1 MPLES
6 FEQKKK
12 ELTEQERIAALQK
25 DEKARARF
33 AAVKDILTLIDLTSS
48 KSQSYTI
55 YSKDNLRS
63 YLQNPSTES
72 NQKNLRKLSEFLYTV
87 SHVYRRLVL
96 NKANQFDA
104 KSYIVYPRLN
114 DNGEIED
121 SSYQNYIKTSNY
133 VQGMHLDTQIR
144 KCLIK
149 AWLDD
154 VVYCFCYGNPEDDLF
169 FLHILDPDYCKIS
182 SVDYYS
188 GKINFA
194 FNFSFFDGSNSFY
207 LDVYDPVF
215 KKMYN
220 SYKSDSKL
228 RWQELPSEQTFCLKI
243 NEENLDYGVPPLSGL
258 FNSLI
263 DLVDLSQIQAVKDE
277 LSAYKLIWAK
287 IDTISGSKEVDDFQI
302 DLELAN
308 QFYQK
313 LQSVLP
319 EGVAFGMSPMDLN
332 DITFEADAAND
343 TNVVNKALTN
353 LIETN
358 GDIVL
363 NSNKIT
369 NSTSFRYAMMSES
382 MTAMAVVSQ
391 FNVWVNFYIKNN
403 FNVEDVIVEFS
414 DVSKYFKDDKID
426 QLLKLSQ
433 YGIPI
438 KLQLMSLLGVNPA
451 QTRSLEYLEDKLGLA
466 KTKWIAPLVSSN
478 VQSGNVENGDGSN
491 GAPTKPDNELTDE
504 GEASRDKDT
513 NQK

>member
-33 AAVKDILTLIDLTSS
+33 AAVKDILQLIDLTQNQSR
-48 KSQSYTI
+48 SYTV

-63 YLQNPSTES
+63 YLQNPSTEA
-72 NQKNLRKLSEFLYTV
+72 NQKNLRNLSEFLYTV

-104 KSYIVYPRLN
+104 KSYIVYPKLN
-114 DNGEIED
+114 DNGEVEE

-154 VVYCFCYGNPEDDLF
+154 VVFGFCYGNPEEDMF
-169 FLHILDPDYCKIS
+169 FIHILDPDYCKIS

-228 RWQELPSEQTFCLKI
+228 RWQELPPEQTFCLKI
-243 NEENLDYGVPPLSGL
+243 NEDNLAYPVPPFSGM

-287 IDTISGSKEVDDFQI
+287 IPTISGSKEVDDFAI

-308 QFYQK
+308 QFYEK
-313 LQSVLP
+313 LLGIIP
-319 EGVAFGMSPMDLN
+319 EGIAIGLSPMDLDSIDFN
-332 DITFEADAAND
+332 QNAAED
-343 TNVVNKALTN
+343 TNVVNKAYQN
-353 LIETN
+353 LIEAN

-369 NSTSFRYAMMSES
+369 NSTSFKFAMMAES
-382 MTAMAVVSQ
+382 MTAMAVVNQ
-391 FNVWVNFYIKNN
+391 FNVWINFYIKQNLSI
-403 FNVEDVIVEFS
+403 EDVIVEFS

-426 QLLKLSQ
+426 QLLKLGQ
-433 YGIPI
+433 YGLPV
-438 KLQLMSLLGVNPA
+438 KMQMASLLGINPA
-451 QTRSLEYLEDKLGLA
+451 QCRSLEYLEDKLGLA
-466 KTKWIAPLVSSN
+466 RMKWVAPLVSSN
-478 VQSGNVENGDGSN
+478 VQSGLSENGDGSD
-491 GAPTKPDNELTDE
+491 GRPTSDEPLTDE
-504 GEASRDKDT
+504 GENTRDGNKND
-513 NQK
+513 K

>member
-114 DNGEIED
+114 DNGKVED

-133 VQGMHLDTQIR
+133 IQGMHLDTQIR

-228 RWQELPSEQTFCLKI
+228 RWQELPPEQTFCLKI
-243 NEENLDYGVPPLSGL
+243 NEENLDYGIPPLSGL

>member
-1 MPLES
+1 MPLDS

-12 ELTEQERIAALQK
+12 ELTDQERIAALQK
-25 DEKARARF
+25 EEKNRARF
-33 AAVKDILTLIDLTSS
+33 AAVKDVLQLIDLTTS
-48 KSQSYTI
+48 KTQSYTV
-55 YSKDNLRS
+55 YSKDNLRT
-63 YLQNPSTES
+63 YLQNPSTEA
-72 NQKNLRKLSEFLYTV
+72 NQKNLRNLSEFLYTV

-104 KSYIVYPRLN
+104 KSYIVYPKLN
-114 DNGEIED
+114 DNGDVEE

-133 VQGMHLDTQIR
+133 VQGMHLDTQVR

-154 VVYCFCYGNPEDDLF
+154 VVYGFCYGEPENDNF
-169 FLHILDPDYCKIS
+169 FIHILNPDYCKIS

-207 LDVYDPVF
+207 LDVYDPIF
-215 KKMYN
+215 NKMYN

-228 RWQELPSEQTFCLKI
+228 RWQELPPEKTFCLKI
-243 NEENLDYGVPPLSGL
+243 NEENLDYPIPPFSGM

-287 IDTISGSKEVDDFQI
+287 IPTISGSKEVDDFAV

-313 LQSVLP
+313 LQGIIPDGIAL
-319 EGVAFGMSPMDLN
+319 GLSPLDLN
-332 DITFEADAAND
+332 DINFEANAAED
-343 TNVVNKALTN
+343 TNVVNKAYQN
-353 LIETN
+353 LIEAN

-369 NSTSFRYAMMSES
+369 NSESFKRAMMVES
-382 MTAMAVVSQ
+382 ATAMSVVHQ
-391 FNVWVNFYIKNN
+391 FNTFVNFYIKNN
-403 FNVEDVIVEFS
+403 LGIEDVIVEFS

-426 QLLKLSQ
+426 QLLKLGG
-433 YGIPI
+433 YGVPI
-438 KLQLMSLLGVNPA
+438 KNQLISLLGISPA
-451 QTRSLEYLEDKLGLA
+451 QARSLEYLEDKIGLA
-466 KTKWIAPLVSSN
+466 KTKWVSPLVSSN
-478 VQSGNVENGDGSN
+478 VQSGNIDNGDGSD
-491 GAPTKPDNELTDE
+491 GRPKKDDSEIGSDGVAT
-504 GEASRDKDT
+504 RDK
-513 NQK
+513 K

>member
-114 DNGEIED
+114 DNGEVED

-228 RWQELPSEQTFCLKI
+228 RWQELPPEQTFCLKI

>member
-1 MPLES
+1 MES

-114 DNGEIED
+114 DNGEVED

-228 RWQELPSEQTFCLKI
+228 RWQELPPEQTFCLKI
-243 NEENLDYGVPPLSGL
+243 NEENLDYGIPPLSGL

>member
-1 MPLES
+1 MPLDS
-6 FEQKKK
+6 FEKKKK
-12 ELTEQERIAALQK
+12 ELTDQERIAALQK
-25 DEKARARF
+25 DEISRAKF
-33 AAVKDILTLIDLTSS
+33 AAVKDVLQLIDLTSS
-48 KSQSYTI
+48 KTQSYTV
-55 YSKDNLRS
+55 YSKDNLRT
-63 YLQNPSTES
+63 YLQNPSTEA
-72 NQKNLRKLSEFLYTV
+72 NQKNLRNLSEFLYTV

-104 KSYIVYPRLN
+104 KSYIVYPKLN
-114 DNGEIED
+114 DNGDVEE

-154 VVYCFCYGNPEDDLF
+154 VVYGFCYGEPENDNF
-169 FLHILDPDYCKIS
+169 FIHILNPDYCKIS

-207 LDVYDPVF
+207 LDVYDPIF
-215 KKMYN
+215 NKMYN

-228 RWQELPSEQTFCLKI
+228 RWQELPPEKTFCLKI
-243 NEENLDYGVPPLSGL
+243 NEENLDYPIPPFSGM

-287 IDTISGSKEVDDFQI
+287 IPTISGSKEVDDFAV

-313 LQSVLP
+313 LQGIIPDGIAL
-319 EGVAFGMSPMDLN
+319 GLSPLDLN
-332 DITFEADAAND
+332 DINFEANAAED
-343 TNVVNKALTN
+343 TNVVNKAYQN
-353 LIETN
+353 LIEAN

-369 NSTSFRYAMMSES
+369 NSESFKRAMMVES
-382 MTAMAVVSQ
+382 ATAMSVVHQ
-391 FNVWVNFYIKNN
+391 FNTFVNFYIKNN
-403 FNVEDVIVEFS
+403 LGIEDVIVEFS

-426 QLLKLSQ
+426 QLLKLGG
-433 YGIPI
+433 YGVPI
-438 KLQLMSLLGVNPA
+438 KNQLISLLGISPA
-451 QTRSLEYLEDKLGLA
+451 QARSLEYLEDKLGLA
-466 KTKWIAPLVSSN
+466 KTKWVSPLVSSN
-478 VQSGNVENGDGSN
+478 VQSGNIDNGDGSD
-491 GAPTKPDNELTDE
+491 GRPKKDDSEISSDGVAT
-504 GEASRDKDT
+504 RDK
-513 NQK
+513 K

>member
-1 MPLES
+1 MEN
-6 FEQKKK
+6 FDQKKQEITDK
-12 ELTEQERIAALQK
+12 ERISALQK

-33 AAVKDILTLIDLTSS
+33 AAVKDILQLIDLTSS
-48 KSQSYTI
+48 KSQSYTV

-72 NQKNLRKLSEFLYTV
+72 NQKSLRKLSEFLYTV

-114 DNGEIED
+114 DNGEVED

-133 VQGMHLDTQIR
+133 IQGMHLDTQIR

-228 RWQELPSEQTFCLKI
+228 RWQELPPEQTFCLKI
-243 NEENLDYGVPPLSGL
+243 NEENLDYGIPPLSGL

>member
-1 MPLES
+1 MPLDK
-6 FEQKKK
+6 FEQQKK
-12 ELTEQERIAALQK
+12 ELSEKERIAALQK
-25 DEKARARF
+25 EEKVRQRF
-33 AAVKDILTLIDLTSS
+33 AAIKDVLSLIDLTQTQS
-48 KSQSYTI
+48 KSYTV
-55 YSKDNLRS
+55 YSKDMLRT

-72 NQKNLRKLSEFLYTV
+72 NQKSLRNLSEFLFTV

-114 DNGEIED
+114 DNGEVEE

-154 VVYCFCYGNPEDDLF
+154 VVFAFCYGNPEEDTF
-169 FLHILDPDYCKIS
+169 FMHILNPDYCKIS

-194 FNFSFFDGSNSFY
+194 FNFSFFDGTNSFY

-228 RWQELPSEQTFCLKI
+228 RWQELPPEQTFCLKI
-243 NEENLDYGVPPLSGL
+243 NEDNLDYPVPPFSGM

-287 IDTISGSKEVDDFQI
+287 IPTISGSKEVDDFAV

-313 LQSVLP
+313 LQGIIP
-319 EGVAFGMSPMDLN
+319 EGIALGLSPLDLDSIDFN
-332 DITFEADAAND
+332 QNAAED
-343 TNVVNKALTN
+343 TNIVNKAYQN
-353 LIETN
+353 LIEAN

-369 NSTSFRYAMMSES
+369 NSTSFKFAMMAES
-382 MTAMAVVSQ
+382 MTAMAVVNQ

-403 FNVEDVIVEFS
+403 LSVEDVIVEFS
-414 DVSKYFKDDKID
+414 DVSKYFKDDKIE
-426 QLLKLSQ
+426 QLLKLGGYSV
-433 YGIPI
+433 PI
-438 KLQLMSLLGVNPA
+438 KNQLMSLLGISPA
-451 QTRSLEYLEDKLGLA
+451 QARSLEYLEDKLGLA
-466 KTKWIAPLVSSN
+466 KTKWINPLVSSN
-478 VQSGNVENGDGSN
+478 VQSGLSENGDGSE
-491 GAPTKPDNELTDE
+491 GAPTKSDGDLTDE

>member
-1 MPLES
+1 MPLDS
-6 FEQKKK
+6 FEKKKK
-12 ELTEQERIAALQK
+12 ELTDQERIAALQK
-25 DEKARARF
+25 DEISRAKF
-33 AAVKDILTLIDLTSS
+33 AAVKDVLQLIDLTSS
-48 KSQSYTI
+48 KTQSYTV
-55 YSKDNLRS
+55 YSKDNLRT
-63 YLQNPSTES
+63 YLQNPSTEA
-72 NQKNLRKLSEFLYTV
+72 NQKNLRNLSEFLYTV

-104 KSYIVYPRLN
+104 KSYIVYPKLN
-114 DNGEIED
+114 DNGDVEE

-154 VVYCFCYGNPEDDLF
+154 VVYGFCYGEPENDNF
-169 FLHILDPDYCKIS
+169 FIHILNPDYCKIS

-207 LDVYDPVF
+207 LDVYDPIF
-215 KKMYN
+215 NKMYN

-228 RWQELPSEQTFCLKI
+228 RWQELPPEKTFCLKI
-243 NEENLDYGVPPLSGL
+243 NEENLDYPIPPFSGM

-287 IDTISGSKEVDDFQI
+287 IPTISGSKEVDDFAV

-313 LQSVLP
+313 LQGIIPDGIAL
-319 EGVAFGMSPMDLN
+319 GLSPLDLN
-332 DITFEADAAND
+332 DINFEANAAED
-343 TNVVNKALTN
+343 TNVVNKAYQN
-353 LIETN
+353 LIEAN

-369 NSTSFRYAMMSES
+369 NSESFKRAMMVES
-382 MTAMAVVSQ
+382 ATAMSVVHQ
-391 FNVWVNFYIKNN
+391 FNTFVNFYIKNN
-403 FNVEDVIVEFS
+403 LGIEDVIVEFS

-426 QLLKLSQ
+426 QLLKLGG
-433 YGIPI
+433 YGVPI
-438 KLQLMSLLGVNPA
+438 KNQLISLLGISPA
-451 QTRSLEYLEDKLGLA
+451 QARSLEYLEDKIGLA
-466 KTKWIAPLVSSN
+466 KTKWVSPLVSSN
-478 VQSGNVENGDGSN
+478 VQSGNIDNGDGSD
-491 GAPTKPDNELTDE
+491 GRPKKDDSEIGSDGVAT
-504 GEASRDKDT
+504 RDK
-513 NQK
+513 K

>member
-1 MPLES
+1 MPLDS

-12 ELTEQERIAALQK
+12 ELTDQERIAALQK
-25 DEKARARF
+25 EEKNRARF
-33 AAVKDILTLIDLTSS
+33 AAVKDVLQLIDLTSS
-48 KSQSYTI
+48 KTQSYTV
-55 YSKDNLRS
+55 YSKDNLRT

-72 NQKNLRKLSEFLYTV
+72 NQKNLRNLSEFLYAV

-104 KSYIVYPRLN
+104 KSYIVYPKLN
-114 DNGEIED
+114 DNGDIEEF
-121 SSYQNYIKTSNY
+121 SYQNYIKTSNY
-133 VQGMHLDTQIR
+133 VQGMHLDTQVR

-154 VVYCFCYGNPEDDLF
+154 VVYGFCYGEPENDNF
-169 FLHILDPDYCKIS
+169 FIHILNPDYCKIS

-207 LDVYDPVF
+207 LDVYDPIF
-215 KKMYN
+215 NKMYN

-228 RWQELPSEQTFCLKI
+228 RWQELPPEKTFCLKI
-243 NEENLDYGVPPLSGL
+243 NEENLDYPIPPFSGM

-287 IDTISGSKEVDDFQI
+287 IPTISGSKEVDDFAV

-313 LQSVLP
+313 LQGIIPDGIAL
-319 EGVAFGMSPMDLN
+319 GLSPLDLN
-332 DITFEADAAND
+332 DINFEANAAED
-343 TNVVNKALTN
+343 TNVVNKAYQN
-353 LIETN
+353 LIEAN

-369 NSTSFRYAMMSES
+369 NSESFKRAMMVES
-382 MTAMAVVSQ
+382 ATAMSVVHQ
-391 FNVWVNFYIKNN
+391 FNTFVNFYIKNN
-403 FNVEDVIVEFS
+403 IGIEDVIVEFS

-426 QLLKLSQ
+426 QLLKLGG
-433 YGIPI
+433 YGVPI
-438 KLQLMSLLGVNPA
+438 KNQLISLLGISPA
-451 QTRSLEYLEDKLGLA
+451 QARSLEYLEDKIGLA
-466 KTKWIAPLVSSN
+466 KTKWVSPLVSSN
-478 VQSGNVENGDGSN
+478 VQSGNIDNGDGSD
-491 GAPTKPDNELTDE
+491 GRPKKDDSEIGSDGVAT
-504 GEASRDKDT
+504 RDK
-513 NQK
+513 K

>member
-1 MPLES
+1 MES

-114 DNGEIED
+114 DNGEVED

-228 RWQELPSEQTFCLKI
+228 RWQELPPEQTFCLKI
-243 NEENLDYGVPPLSGL
+243 NEENLDYGIPPLSGL

-426 QLLKLSQ
+426 QLLKLGQ
-433 YGIPI
+433 YGLPV
-438 KLQLMSLLGVNPA
+438 KMQMASLLGINPA
-451 QTRSLEYLEDKLGLA
+451 QCRSLEYLEDKLGLA
-466 KTKWIAPLVSSN
+466 RTRWVAPLVSSN
-478 VQSGNVENGDGSN
+478 VQSGLSENGDGSD
-491 GAPTKPDNELTDE
+491 GRPISDEPLSDE
-504 GEASRDKDT
+504 GQATRDGEK
-513 NQK
+513 NVK

>member
-1 MPLES
+1 MPLDS
-6 FEQKKK
+6 FEKKKK
-12 ELTEQERIAALQK
+12 ELTDQERIAALQK
-25 DEKARARF
+25 DEISRAKF
-33 AAVKDILTLIDLTSS
+33 AAIKDVLQLIDLTSS
-48 KSQSYTI
+48 KTQSYTV
-55 YSKDNLRS
+55 YSKDNLRT
-63 YLQNPSTES
+63 YLQNPSTEA
-72 NQKNLRKLSEFLYTV
+72 NQKNLRNLSEFLYTV

-104 KSYIVYPRLN
+104 KSYIVYPKLN
-114 DNGEIED
+114 DNGDVEE

-133 VQGMHLDTQIR
+133 VQGMHLDTQVR

-154 VVYCFCYGNPEDDLF
+154 VVYGFCYGEPENDNF
-169 FLHILDPDYCKIS
+169 FIHILNPDYCKIS

-207 LDVYDPVF
+207 LDVYDPIF
-215 KKMYN
+215 NKMYN

-228 RWQELPSEQTFCLKI
+228 RWQELPPEKTFCLKI
-243 NEENLDYGVPPLSGL
+243 NEENLDYPIPPFSGM

-287 IDTISGSKEVDDFQI
+287 IPTISGSKEVDDFAV

-313 LQSVLP
+313 LQGIIPDGIAL
-319 EGVAFGMSPMDLN
+319 GLSPLDLN
-332 DITFEADAAND
+332 DINFEANAAED
-343 TNVVNKALTN
+343 TNVVNKAYQN
-353 LIETN
+353 LIEAN

-369 NSTSFRYAMMSES
+369 NSESFKRAMMVES
-382 MTAMAVVSQ
+382 ATAMSVVHQ
-391 FNVWVNFYIKNN
+391 FNTFVNFYIKNN
-403 FNVEDVIVEFS
+403 LGIEDVIVEFS

-426 QLLKLSQ
+426 QLLKLGG
-433 YGIPI
+433 YGVPI
-438 KLQLMSLLGVNPA
+438 KNQLISLLGISPA
-451 QTRSLEYLEDKLGLA
+451 QARSLEYLEDKIGLA
-466 KTKWIAPLVSSN
+466 KTKWVSPLVSSN
-478 VQSGNVENGDGSN
+478 VQSGNIDNGDGSD
-491 GAPTKPDNELTDE
+491 GRPKKDDSEIGSDGVAT
-504 GEASRDKDT
+504 RDK
-513 NQK
+513 K

>member
-1 MPLES
+1 MEN
-6 FEQKKK
+6 FDQKKQEITDK
-12 ELTEQERIAALQK
+12 ERISALQK

-33 AAVKDILTLIDLTSS
+33 AAVKDILQLIDLTSS
-48 KSQSYTI
+48 KSQSYTV

-72 NQKNLRKLSEFLYTV
+72 NQKSLRKLSEFLYTV

-114 DNGEIED
+114 DNGEVED

-133 VQGMHLDTQIR
+133 IQGMHLDTQIR

-228 RWQELPSEQTFCLKI
+228 RWQELPPEQTFCLKI
-243 NEENLDYGVPPLSGL
+243 NEENLDYGIPPLSGL

-263 DLVDLSQIQAVKDE
+263 DLVDLSQIQTVKDE

-332 DITFEADAAND
+332 NITFEADAAND

>member
-114 DNGEIED
+114 DNGEVED

-228 RWQELPSEQTFCLKI
+228 RWQELPPEQTFCLKI

-438 KLQLMSLLGVNPA
+438 KLQLISLLGVNPA

>member
-1 MPLES
+1 MPLDS
-6 FEQKKK
+6 FEKKKK
-12 ELTEQERIAALQK
+12 ELTDQERIAALQK
-25 DEKARARF
+25 DEISRAKF
-33 AAVKDILTLIDLTSS
+33 AAVKDVLQLIDLTSS
-48 KSQSYTI
+48 KTQSYTV
-55 YSKDNLRS
+55 YSKDNLRT
-63 YLQNPSTES
+63 YLQNPSTEA
-72 NQKNLRKLSEFLYTV
+72 NQKNLRNLSEFLYTV

-104 KSYIVYPRLN
+104 KSYIVYPKLN
-114 DNGEIED
+114 DNGDVEE

-133 VQGMHLDTQIR
+133 VQGMHLDTQVR

-154 VVYCFCYGNPEDDLF
+154 VVYGFCYGEPENDNF
-169 FLHILDPDYCKIS
+169 FIHILNPDYCKIS

-207 LDVYDPVF
+207 LDVYDPIF
-215 KKMYN
+215 NKMYN

-228 RWQELPSEQTFCLKI
+228 RWQELPPEKTFCLKI
-243 NEENLDYGVPPLSGL
+243 NEENLDYPIPPFSGM

-287 IDTISGSKEVDDFQI
+287 IPTISGSKEVDDFAV

-313 LQSVLP
+313 LQGIIPDGIAL
-319 EGVAFGMSPMDLN
+319 GLSPLDLN
-332 DITFEADAAND
+332 DINFEANAAED
-343 TNVVNKALTN
+343 TNVVNKAYQN
-353 LIETN
+353 LIEAN

-369 NSTSFRYAMMSES
+369 NSESFKRAMMVES
-382 MTAMAVVSQ
+382 ATAMSVVHQ
-391 FNVWVNFYIKNN
+391 FNTFVNFYIKNN
-403 FNVEDVIVEFS
+403 LGIEDVIVEFS

-426 QLLKLSQ
+426 QLLKLGG
-433 YGIPI
+433 YGVPI
-438 KLQLMSLLGVNPA
+438 KNQLISLLGISPA
-451 QTRSLEYLEDKLGLA
+451 QARSLEYLEDKIGLA
-466 KTKWIAPLVSSN
+466 KTKWVSPLVSSN
-478 VQSGNVENGDGSN
+478 VQSGNIDNSDGSD
-491 GAPTKPDNELTDE
+491 GRPKKDDSEIGSDGVAT
-504 GEASRDKDT
+504 RDK
-513 NQK
+513 K

>member
-1 MPLES
+1 MPLE
-6 FEQKKK
+6 KLNK
-12 ELTEQERIAALQK
+12 ELTGKERIEALQK
-25 DEKARARF
+25 EEKARAKF
-33 AAVKDILTLIDLTSS
+33 AAIKDILQLIDLTQNQSR
-48 KSQSYTI
+48 SYTV
-55 YSKDNLRS
+55 YSKENLRT
-63 YLQNPSTES
+63 YLQNPSTET
-72 NQKNLRKLSEFLYTV
+72 NQKNLRNLSEFLYTV

-104 KSYIVYPRLN
+104 KSYIVYPKLN
-114 DNGEIED
+114 DNGEVEET
-121 SSYQNYIKTSNY
+121 SYQNYIKISNY
-133 VQGMHLDTQIR
+133 VQGMHLNTQIR

-154 VVYCFCYGNPEDDLF
+154 VVFGFCYGNPDEDMF
-169 FLHILDPDYCKIS
+169 FIHILDPDYCKIS

-228 RWQELPSEQTFCLKI
+228 RWQELPPERTFCLKI
-243 NEENLDYGVPPLSGL
+243 NEDNLNYPVPPFSGM

-287 IDTISGSKEVDDFQI
+287 IPTISGSKEVDDFAV

-313 LQSVLP
+313 LQGIIPDGIAL
-319 EGVAFGMSPMDLN
+319 GLSPLDLN
-332 DITFEADAAND
+332 DINFETNAAED
-343 TNVVNKALTN
+343 TNVVNKAYQN
-353 LIETN
+353 LIEAN

-369 NSTSFRYAMMSES
+369 NSESFKRAMMVES
-382 MTAMAVVSQ
+382 ATAMSVVHQ
-391 FNVWVNFYIKNN
+391 FNTFVNFYIKNN
-403 FNVEDVIVEFS
+403 LGIEDVIVEFS

-426 QLLKLSQ
+426 QLLKLGG
-433 YGIPI
+433 YGVPI
-438 KLQLMSLLGVNPA
+438 KNQLISLLGISPA
-451 QTRSLEYLEDKLGLA
+451 QARSLEYLEDKIGLA
-466 KTKWIAPLVSSN
+466 KTKWVSPLVSSN
-478 VQSGNVENGDGSN
+478 VQSSNIDNGDGSD
-491 GAPTKPDNELTDE
+491 GRPKKDDSEISSDGVAT
-504 GEASRDKDT
+504 RDK
-513 NQK
+513 K

>member
-114 DNGEIED
+114 DNGEVED

-228 RWQELPSEQTFCLKI
+228 RWQELPPEQTFCLKI

-369 NSTSFRYAMMSES
+369 NSTSFKFAMMAES

-403 FNVEDVIVEFS
+403 LGVEDVIVEFS

-426 QLLKLSQ
+426 QLLKLGQ
-433 YGIPI
+433 YGLPV
-438 KLQLMSLLGVNPA
+438 KMQMASLLGISPA
-451 QTRSLEYLEDKLGLA
+451 QCRSLEYLEDKLGLA
-466 KTKWIAPLVSSN
+466 RTKWVFLRLLNICNSTSS
-478 VQSGNVENGDGSN
+478 
-491 GAPTKPDNELTDE
+491 A
-504 GEASRDKDT
+504 
-513 NQK
+513 

>member
-12 ELTEQERIAALQK
+12 EITEQERIAALQK

-33 AAVKDILTLIDLTSS
+33 AAVKDILQLIDLTQNQSR
-48 KSQSYTI
+48 SYTV

-63 YLQNPSTES
+63 YLQNPSTEA
-72 NQKNLRKLSEFLYTV
+72 NQKNLRNLSEFLYTV

-104 KSYIVYPRLN
+104 KSYIVYPKLN
-114 DNGEIED
+114 DNGEVEE

-228 RWQELPSEQTFCLKI
+228 RWQELPPEQTFCLKI
-243 NEENLDYGVPPLSGL
+243 NEENLDYGIPPLSGL

-369 NSTSFRYAMMSES
+369 NSASFKMAVFSES
-382 MTAMAVVSQ
+382 MTAMSIVAQ

-403 FNVEDVIVEFS
+403 LNIEDVIVEFS

-426 QLLKLSQ
+426 QLLKLGQ
-433 YGIPI
+433 YGLPV
-438 KLQLMSLLGVNPA
+438 KMQMASLLGINPA
-451 QTRSLEYLEDKLGLA
+451 QCRSLEYLEDKLGLA
-466 KTKWIAPLVSSN
+466 RTKWVAPLVSSN
-478 VQSGNVENGDGSN
+478 VQSGLSENGDGSD
-491 GAPTKPDNELTDE
+491 GRPTSDGPLSDE
-504 GEASRDKDT
+504 GQATRDGEK
-513 NQK
+513 NVK

>member
-1 MPLES
+1 MPLDK
-6 FEQKKK
+6 FEQQKK
-12 ELTEQERIAALQK
+12 ELSEKERIAALQK
-25 DEKARARF
+25 EEKVRQRF
-33 AAVKDILTLIDLTSS
+33 AAIKDVLSLIDLTQTQS
-48 KSQSYTI
+48 KSYTV
-55 YSKDNLRS
+55 YSKDMLRT

-72 NQKNLRKLSEFLYTV
+72 NQKSLRNLSEFLFTV

-114 DNGEIED
+114 DNGEVEE
-121 SSYQNYIKTSNY
+121 SLYQNYIKTSNY

-154 VVYCFCYGNPEDDLF
+154 VVFAFCYGNPEEDTF
-169 FLHILDPDYCKIS
+169 FMHILNPDYCKIS

-194 FNFSFFDGSNSFY
+194 FNFSFFDGTNSFY

-228 RWQELPSEQTFCLKI
+228 RWQELPPEQTFCLKI
-243 NEENLDYGVPPLSGL
+243 NEDNLDYPVPPFSGM

-287 IDTISGSKEVDDFQI
+287 IPTISGSKEVDDFAV

-313 LQSVLP
+313 LQGIIP
-319 EGVAFGMSPMDLN
+319 EGIALGLSPLDLDSIDFN
-332 DITFEADAAND
+332 QNAAED
-343 TNVVNKALTN
+343 TNIVNKAYQN
-353 LIETN
+353 LIEAN

-369 NSTSFRYAMMSES
+369 NSTSFKFAMMAES
-382 MTAMAVVSQ
+382 MTAMAVVNQ

-403 FNVEDVIVEFS
+403 LSVEDVIVEFS
-414 DVSKYFKDDKID
+414 DVSKYFKDDKIE
-426 QLLKLSQ
+426 QLLKLGGYSV
-433 YGIPI
+433 PI
-438 KLQLMSLLGVNPA
+438 KNQLMSLLGISPA
-451 QTRSLEYLEDKLGLA
+451 QARSLEYLEDKLGLA
-466 KTKWIAPLVSSN
+466 KTKWINPLVSSN
-478 VQSGNVENGDGSN
+478 VQSGLSENGDGSE
-491 GAPTKPDNELTDE
+491 GAPTKSDGDLTDE
-504 GEASRDKDT
+504 GQKTRDK
-513 NQK
+513 K

>member
-1 MPLES
+1 MPLDK
-6 FEQKKK
+6 FEQQKK
-12 ELTEQERIAALQK
+12 ELSEKERIAALQK
-25 DEKARARF
+25 EEKVRQRF
-33 AAVKDILTLIDLTSS
+33 AAIKDVLSLIDLTQTQS
-48 KSQSYTI
+48 KSYTV
-55 YSKDNLRS
+55 YSKDMLRT

-72 NQKNLRKLSEFLYTV
+72 NQKSLRNLSEFLFTV

-114 DNGEIED
+114 DNGEVEE

-154 VVYCFCYGNPEDDLF
+154 VVFAFCYGNPEEDTF
-169 FLHILDPDYCKIS
+169 FMHILNPDYCKIS

-194 FNFSFFDGSNSFY
+194 FNFSFFDGTNSFY

-228 RWQELPSEQTFCLKI
+228 RWQELPPEQTFCLKI
-243 NEENLDYGVPPLSGL
+243 NEDNLDYPVPPFSGM

-287 IDTISGSKEVDDFQI
+287 IPTISGSKEVDDFAV

-313 LQSVLP
+313 LQGIIP
-319 EGVAFGMSPMDLN
+319 EGIALGLSPLDLDSIDFN
-332 DITFEADAAND
+332 QNAAED
-343 TNVVNKALTN
+343 TNIVNKAYQN
-353 LIETN
+353 LIEAN

-369 NSTSFRYAMMSES
+369 NSTSFKFAMMAES
-382 MTAMAVVSQ
+382 MTAMAVVNQ

-403 FNVEDVIVEFS
+403 LSVEDVIVEFS
-414 DVSKYFKDDKID
+414 DVSKYFKDDKIE
-426 QLLKLSQ
+426 QLLKLGGYSV
-433 YGIPI
+433 PI
-438 KLQLMSLLGVNPA
+438 KNQLMSLLGISPA
-451 QTRSLEYLEDKLGLA
+451 QARSLEYLEDKLGLA
-466 KTKWIAPLVSSN
+466 KTKWINPLVSSN
-478 VQSGNVENGDGSN
+478 VQSGLSENGDGSE
-491 GAPTKPDNELTDE
+491 GAPTKSDGDLTDE
-504 GEASRDKDT
+504 GQKTRDK
-513 NQK
+513 K

>member
-1 MPLES
+1 MPLDS
-6 FEQKKK
+6 FEKKKK
-12 ELTEQERIAALQK
+12 ELTDQERIAALQK
-25 DEKARARF
+25 DEISRAKF
-33 AAVKDILTLIDLTSS
+33 AAVKDVLQLIDLTSS
-48 KSQSYTI
+48 KTQSYTV
-55 YSKDNLRS
+55 YSKDNLRT
-63 YLQNPSTES
+63 YLQNPSTEA
-72 NQKNLRKLSEFLYTV
+72 NQKNLRNLSEFLYTV

-104 KSYIVYPRLN
+104 KSYIVYPKLN
-114 DNGEIED
+114 DNGDVEE

-133 VQGMHLDTQIR
+133 IQGMHLDTQVR

-154 VVYCFCYGNPEDDLF
+154 VVYGFCYGEPENDNF
-169 FLHILDPDYCKIS
+169 FIHILNPDYCKIS

-207 LDVYDPVF
+207 LDVYDPIF
-215 KKMYN
+215 NKMYN

-228 RWQELPSEQTFCLKI
+228 RWQELPPEKTFCLKI
-243 NEENLDYGVPPLSGL
+243 NEENLDYPIPPFSGM

-287 IDTISGSKEVDDFQI
+287 IPTISGSKEVDDFAV

-313 LQSVLP
+313 LQGIIPDGIAL
-319 EGVAFGMSPMDLN
+319 GLSPLDLN
-332 DITFEADAAND
+332 DINFEANAAED
-343 TNVVNKALTN
+343 TNVVNKAYQN
-353 LIETN
+353 LIEAN

-369 NSTSFRYAMMSES
+369 NSESFKRAMMVES
-382 MTAMAVVSQ
+382 ATAMSVVHQ
-391 FNVWVNFYIKNN
+391 FNTFVNFYIKNN
-403 FNVEDVIVEFS
+403 LGIEDVIVEFS

-426 QLLKLSQ
+426 QLLKLGG
-433 YGIPI
+433 YGVPI
-438 KLQLMSLLGVNPA
+438 KNQLISLLGISPA
-451 QTRSLEYLEDKLGLA
+451 QARSLEYLEDKIGLA
-466 KTKWIAPLVSSN
+466 KTKWVSPLVSSN
-478 VQSGNVENGDGSN
+478 VQSGNIDNGDGSD
-491 GAPTKPDNELTDE
+491 GRPKKDDSEIGSDGVAT
-504 GEASRDKDT
+504 RDK
-513 NQK
+513 K

>member
-1 MPLES
+1 MPLNK
-6 FEQKKK
+6 FEQQKKDM
-12 ELTEQERIAALQK
+12 TEKERIEALQK
-25 DEKARARF
+25 EEKVRQRF
-33 AAVKDILTLIDLTSS
+33 AAIKDVLQLIDLTQTQS
-48 KSQSYTI
+48 KSYTV
-55 YSKDNLRS
+55 YSKENLRS

-72 NQKNLRKLSEFLYTV
+72 NQKSLRNLSEFLFTV

-114 DNGEIED
+114 DNGEVED

-154 VVYCFCYGNPEDDLF
+154 VVFGFCYGDPEDDTF
-169 FLHILDPDYCKIS
+169 FIHLLNPDYCKIS

-207 LDVYDPVF
+207 LDVYDPIF
-215 KKMYN
+215 NKMYN
-220 SYKSDSKL
+220 SYKSDSKM
-228 RWQELPSEQTFCLKI
+228 RWQELPPERTFCLKI
-243 NEENLDYGVPPLSGL
+243 NEDNLDYPVPPFSGM

-287 IDTISGSKEVDDFQI
+287 IPTISGSKEVDDFAI

-313 LQSVLP
+313 LQGIVP
-319 EGVAFGMSPMDLN
+319 EGISLGLSPMDLE
-332 DITFEADAAND
+332 DITFETNAAED
-343 TNVVNKALTN
+343 TNIVNKALSN
-353 LIETN
+353 LIEAN

-363 NSNKIT
+363 NSNRIT
-369 NSTSFRYAMMSES
+369 NSASFKFAMMAES

-391 FNVWVNFYIKNN
+391 FNVWINFYIKQNLS
-403 FNVEDVIVEFS
+403 VEDVIVEFS
-414 DVSKYFKDDKID
+414 EVSKYFKEDKIE
-426 QLLKLSQ
+426 QLLKLAQ
-433 YGIPI
+433 YGIPVKNDI
-438 KLQLMSLLGVNPA
+438 ASLLNISPA
-451 QTRSLEYLEDKLGLA
+451 KARSLEYLEDKLGLS
-466 KTKWIAPLVSSN
+466 KTRWISPLVSSN
-478 VQSGNVENGDGSN
+478 VQSGLNDNGDGSD
-491 GAPTKPDNELTDE
+491 GAPTKDEGELTDE
-504 GEASRDKDT
+504 GQKTRDK
-513 NQK
+513 K

>member
-1 MPLES
+1 MPLDS
-6 FEQKKK
+6 FEKKKK
-12 ELTEQERIAALQK
+12 ELTDQERIAALQK
-25 DEKARARF
+25 DEISRAKF
-33 AAVKDILTLIDLTSS
+33 AAVKDVLQLIDLTSS
-48 KSQSYTI
+48 KTQSYTV
-55 YSKDNLRS
+55 YSKDNLRT
-63 YLQNPSTES
+63 YLQNPSTEA
-72 NQKNLRKLSEFLYTV
+72 NQKNLRNLSEFLYTV

-104 KSYIVYPRLN
+104 KSYIVYPKLN
-114 DNGEIED
+114 DNGDVEE

-133 VQGMHLDTQIR
+133 VQGMHLDTQVR

-154 VVYCFCYGNPEDDLF
+154 VVYGFCYGEPENDNF
-169 FLHILDPDYCKIS
+169 FIHILNPDYCKIS

-207 LDVYDPVF
+207 LDVYDPIF
-215 KKMYN
+215 NKMYN

-228 RWQELPSEQTFCLKI
+228 RWQELPPEKTFCLKI
-243 NEENLDYGVPPLSGL
+243 NEENLDYPIPPFSGM

-287 IDTISGSKEVDDFQI
+287 IPTISGSKEVDDFAV

-313 LQSVLP
+313 LQGIIPDGIAL
-319 EGVAFGMSPMDLN
+319 GLSPLDLN
-332 DITFEADAAND
+332 DINFEANAAED
-343 TNVVNKALTN
+343 TNVVNKAYQN
-353 LIETN
+353 LIEAN

-369 NSTSFRYAMMSES
+369 NSESFKRAMMVES
-382 MTAMAVVSQ
+382 ATAMSVVHQ
-391 FNVWVNFYIKNN
+391 FNTFVNFYIKNN
-403 FNVEDVIVEFS
+403 LGIEDVIVEFS

-426 QLLKLSQ
+426 QLLKLGG
-433 YGIPI
+433 YGVPI
-438 KLQLMSLLGVNPA
+438 KNQLISLLGISPA
-451 QTRSLEYLEDKLGLA
+451 QARSLEYLEDKIGLA
-466 KTKWIAPLVSSN
+466 KTKWVSPLVSSN
-478 VQSGNVENGDGSN
+478 VQSGNIDNGDGSD
-491 GAPTKPDNELTDE
+491 GRPKKDDSEIGSDGVAT
-504 GEASRDKDT
+504 RDK
-513 NQK
+513 K

>member
-1 MPLES
+1 MPLDK
-6 FEQKKK
+6 FEQQKK
-12 ELTEQERIAALQK
+12 ELSEKERIAALQK
-25 DEKARARF
+25 EEKVRQRF
-33 AAVKDILTLIDLTSS
+33 AAIKDVLSLIDLTQTQS
-48 KSQSYTI
+48 KSYTV
-55 YSKDNLRS
+55 YSKDMLRT

-72 NQKNLRKLSEFLYTV
+72 NQKSLRNLSEFLFTV

-114 DNGEIED
+114 DNGEVEE

-154 VVYCFCYGNPEDDLF
+154 VVFAFCYGNPEEDTF
-169 FLHILDPDYCKIS
+169 FMHILNPDYCKIS

-194 FNFSFFDGSNSFY
+194 FNFSFFDGTNSFY

-228 RWQELPSEQTFCLKI
+228 RWQELPPEQTFCLKI
-243 NEENLDYGVPPLSGL
+243 NEDNLDYPVPPFSGM

-287 IDTISGSKEVDDFQI
+287 IPTISGSKEVDDFAV

-313 LQSVLP
+313 LQGIIP
-319 EGVAFGMSPMDLN
+319 EGIALGLSPLDLDSIDFN
-332 DITFEADAAND
+332 QNAAED
-343 TNVVNKALTN
+343 TNIVNKAYQN
-353 LIETN
+353 LIESN

-369 NSTSFRYAMMSES
+369 NSTSFKFAMMAES
-382 MTAMAVVSQ
+382 MTAMAVVNQ

-403 FNVEDVIVEFS
+403 LSVEDVIVEFS
-414 DVSKYFKDDKID
+414 DVSKYFKDDKIE
-426 QLLKLSQ
+426 QLLKLGGYSV
-433 YGIPI
+433 PI
-438 KLQLMSLLGVNPA
+438 KNQLMSLLGISPA
-451 QTRSLEYLEDKLGLA
+451 QARSLEYLEDKLGLA
-466 KTKWIAPLVSSN
+466 KTKWINPLVSSN
-478 VQSGNVENGDGSN
+478 VQSGLSENGDGSE
-491 GAPTKPDNELTDE
+491 GAPTKSDGDLTDE
-504 GEASRDKDT
+504 GQKTRDK
-513 NQK
+513 K